1 MGYVAAGYLT
11 VLGGIAA
18 YAAWLV
24 RRSRQLTIEGLGGAR
39 RPAPRPGTGREAA

>member
-11 VLGGIAA
+11 TLGGLAA

-24 RRSRQLTIEGLGGAR
+24 RRSKSLAR
-39 RPAPRPGTGREAA
+39 GRGR